1 MKQTVTAVLII
12 IILALVG
19 YALFSI
25 GGIRAED
32 KFKAKVDSLN
42 KVSDSLYGLNNTND
56 SIIHALALHDS
67 ALRYKVEHQQVKI
80 IKIKE
85 EVLVEQKKVENFDSL
100 QTEAFYNQRYPQDTI
115 TNPIPI
121 AKPVLISAAKD
132 LIAYDGALKEI
143 KIKDSTIFL
152 QESRISL
159 KDSTIGLYVKKDSNF
174 NAIIENRD
182 QVIGEWSKQ
191 YKKVKKQ
198 SNLTKIY
205 TYALAGLLTLTLI
218 LK

>member
-1 MKQTVTAVLII
+1 MKQTVQTIA
-12 IILALVG
+12 IILILAFVG

-25 GGIRAED
+25 GGIKAED
-32 KFKAKVDSLN
+32 RFKVKLDSLN
-42 KVSDSLYGLNNTND
+42 KVKDSLYTLNNTND
-56 SIIHALALHDS
+56 SIIYALALHDS
-67 ALRYKVEHQQVKI
+67 VLRYKVEHQQVKI

-85 EVLVEQKKVENFDSL
+85 EVLVEQKKVESFDSL

-115 TNPIPI
+115 TSPIPI

-132 LIAYDGALKEI
+132 LVAYDGALKEI

-174 NAIIENRD
+174 KAIIENRD
-182 QVIGEWSKQ
+182 QVIGEWSNQ
-191 YKKVKKQ
+191 YKKVKKE
-198 SNLTKIY
+198 NKLTKFFTY
-205 TYALAGLLTLTLI
+205 TLAGLLTLTLI